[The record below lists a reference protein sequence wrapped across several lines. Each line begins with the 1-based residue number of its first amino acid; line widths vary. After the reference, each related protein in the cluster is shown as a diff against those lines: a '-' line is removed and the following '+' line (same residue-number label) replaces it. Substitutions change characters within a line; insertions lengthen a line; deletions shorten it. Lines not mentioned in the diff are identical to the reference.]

1 MNPHGSYI
9 RLKQR
14 QIFYHLLIGVSWPLE
29 LSAFFCWSLSQAI
42 PHMVSVSWSV
52 NDIEVCSSF
61 FSLSFKILQVC
72 PFLSFLLIFFFLGCL
87 IWEGGGGLV
96 RMEGERI
103 FKQKIA
109 TLCLYLSYQS
119 FSLWIK
125 GYLC

>member
-61 FSLSFKILQVC
+61 FSLSFKILQVSF
-72 PFLSFLLIFFFLGCL
+72 PFFLNYFFFFGVFDLGRGRG
-87 IWEGGGGLV
+87 I
-96 RMEGERI
+96 GEDGRGED
-103 FKQKIA
+103 
-109 TLCLYLSYQS
+109 L
-119 FSLWIK
+119 
-125 GYLC
+125 